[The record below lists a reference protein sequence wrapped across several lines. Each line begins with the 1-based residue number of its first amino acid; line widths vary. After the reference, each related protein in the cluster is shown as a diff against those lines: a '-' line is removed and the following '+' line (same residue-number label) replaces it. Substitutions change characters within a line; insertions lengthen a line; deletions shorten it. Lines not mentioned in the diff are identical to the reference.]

1 MDALWIEL
9 TATAALSALLVWAAM
24 PLLVRALLSLGAL
37 DLPNQRSSHASPTPR
52 GAGILLVA
60 AIVLVGGFPLALSSS
75 TDVGSWVALG
85 AALALAVL
93 SFADDLVSLSAG
105 VRLSV
110 QAAAVAAGVAV
121 LPDHVLVAQG
131 LLPLALDRLV
141 AALAW
146 LWFVNLFNF
155 MDGIDGIT
163 GAETIAIALGLALV
177 FALLPVSAV
186 PSQMLVL
193 LAAIGGAAAGFLIW
207 NWPPARVFLGDVGS
221 IPLGYLLGW
230 MLVWLAGSGAWAA
243 ALILPLYYLADA
255 SVTLVRRL
263 ARREKVWQAHR
274 EHFYQLAARA
284 GWPHDL
290 ITLRIT
296 WLNLGLIGLAV
307 VSVTATQ
314 AWVPW
319 LCLAAATLLS
329 GWRLYAFARA
339 TPQ

>member
-9 TATAALSALLVWAAM
+9 TAIAGLSALLVWAAM
-24 PLLVRALLSLGAL
+24 PLLLRALRSLGAL
-37 DLPNQRSSHASPTPR
+37 DRPNQRSSHHAPTPR
-52 GAGILLVA
+52 GAGVLLMA
-60 AIVLVGGFPLALSSS
+60 AVVLIGGFPLALSGTS
-75 TDVGSWVALG
+75 DIGPWVVLG
-85 AALALAVL
+85 AALVLAIL

-110 QAAAVAAGVAV
+110 QAAAVAVGVAV

-155 MDGIDGIT
+155 MDGIDAIT

-177 FALLPVSAV
+177 FALLPASAV
-186 PSQMLVL
+186 PSQMFAL
-193 LAAIGGAAAGFLIW
+193 LAAIGGAASGFLIW

-290 ITLRIT
+290 ITLRIA
-296 WLNLGLIGLAV
+296 WLNLGLIALAV
-307 VSVTATQ
+307 LSVAAEHAWTQ
-314 AWVPW
+314 W
-319 LCLAAATLLS
+319 LCLAAAGLLS

-339 TPQ
+339 APR